1 MKKSNAGVV
10 STTTTDTVLSKE
22 KTVSDG
28 ERATYMLLA
37 DHPYFIE
44 GLAKV
49 RRRMGIPREGFTN
62 GERAFEWEHADK
74 FNKKE
79 LWAVMEKLVAEFT
92 IKPAFITDVK
102 FFVYGY
108 ALSPKIVENQLPLSL
123 WLPDFEIEIEETIKQ
138 VGRHKIGAR
147 LILTGKDIE
156 RSKYQFKTNALY
168 LEITDQTTV
177 RDVSAVMKEATK
189 RKKDPRPFAVSKIEV
204 VARRVWHLKQKNI
217 SDKNIAK
224 LISQELDRPFAD
236 DKVPAYHKRY
246 RDALQ
251 ELKPFS
257 KQ

>member
-1 MKKSNAGVV
+1 MKMSMKKGNAGVV
-10 STTTTDTVLSKE
+10 STTSTDTVLSKE

-62 GERAFEWEHADK
+62 GERAFEWEHTDK

-79 LWAVMEKLVAEFT
+79 LWDVMEKLVAEFT
-92 IKPAFITDVK
+92 IKSAFITDVK

-108 ALSPKIVENQLPLSL
+108 ALSPKIVENQLPLSA
-123 WLPDFEIEIEETIKQ
+123 WLPNKEETIKQ
-138 VGRHKIGAR
+138 VGRHKIGAK

-177 RDVSAVMKEATK
+177 RDVSTVMKEATK
-189 RKKDPRPFAVSKIEV
+189 RKKDLRPFAVSKVEA
-204 VARRVWHLKQKNI
+204 VARRVWHLKKEKI
-217 SDKNIAK
+217 SDKNVAK
-224 LISQELDRPFAD
+224 LISQELGRPFGD
-236 DKVPAYHKRY
+236 DEVPAYHKRY